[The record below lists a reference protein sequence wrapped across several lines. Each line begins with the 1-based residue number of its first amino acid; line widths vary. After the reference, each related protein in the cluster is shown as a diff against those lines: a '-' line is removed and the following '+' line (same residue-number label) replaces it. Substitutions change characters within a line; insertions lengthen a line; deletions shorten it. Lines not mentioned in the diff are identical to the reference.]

1 MTWTLKK
8 QYIGKYAYGM
18 KKPLHELTKEDIAKL
33 SDATRNTYFVESKP
47 KTKNAKRHFKK
58 K

>member
-18 KKPLHELTKEDIAKL
+18 KKPLNELTKEDIAKL

-47 KTKNAKRHFKK
+47 KTKNAKSKK
-58 K
+58 